1 MSSRHFVVIVIVAV
15 IGIVLT
21 EVIVITM
28 LIYV

>member
-1 MSSRHFVVIVIVAV
+1 MRHFVVIVIVEV